1 MMPTRHGSPRPLD
14 PVVLVSLAVA
24 SLLASLTG
32 SVPMVAQT
40 EEAAAAETA
49 AATTT
54 AETRAAETPPSTPES
69 PEAGT
74 FTDVVDVR
82 VVNVDVFV
90 TDPSGEHVPGLTR
103 EYFELLVDGEPMP
116 ISNFYYEYG
125 GSARESAPPLDLR
138 RETTDDSE
146 FTPVEEV
153 QTTTERRNHVVILV
167 DHARL
172 GATNR
177 KRAFEALREA
187 IAQLDPKDLI
197 AVVGIRNSLVFY
209 SDFLFD
215 RQAIGDI
222 LDDVS
227 RVSMRTSV
235 NDIERRQILGELA
248 RGMSGGIVGRTAL
261 AEEGQMLARI
271 RAYAA
276 DEYARSIGSFRQIET
291 VLSTMAGVP
300 GRKIL
305 FYVGEGIP
313 TRPGEGLYVEWRNRF
328 GGPERGMR
336 HYDFNTDYTR
346 EIGRYDLT
354 RPMEQLAG
362 AANRADVTLYAVDA
376 EGNHGF
382 EMRSA
387 LTEQGSTSESVS
399 LVDENF
405 RAPLEYTTQA
415 TGGRLLRSSGQLP
428 EQLGEVFADLD
439 NFYSLGFLVPS
450 DWRPGSEHDIRV
462 KVRGGRKL
470 TVRHR
475 QEVRVPEPN
484 QREAAATVAGLL
496 YHTVDNPLGIRAKP
510 GSETARDDGTAVLPV
525 LLEIPV
531 GSLELIPRGEV
542 HAASLSIYVSVKD
555 QEGNPGPVQRVPFH
569 LNIPNEKVEQARGDT
584 AHYTLPLV
592 LRPGDRQVA
601 ITVRDDVD
609 RSLSTIRLDIGE
621 HSPNAAGSG

>member
-1 MMPTRHGSPRPLD
+1 MMPIRPRSSRPAR
-14 PVVLVSLAVA
+14 PPILVGLAVV
-24 SLLASLTG
+24 SVLSTLAGLPAAG
-32 SVPMVAQT
+32 PVAAQT
-40 EEAAAAETA
+40 EEAAAA
-49 AATTT
+49 
-54 AETRAAETPPSTPES
+54 RAPSVAPSPETPS

-74 FTDVVDVR
+74 FTEVVEVR

-116 ISNFYYEYG
+116 ISNFYYEVG
-125 GSARESAPPLDLR
+125 GRARETGPPLELR
-138 RETTDDSE
+138 PERRDDPA
-146 FTPVEEV
+146 FTPIEEV
-153 QTTTERRNHVVILV
+153 EATAERRSHVVILI

-177 KRAFEALREA
+177 KRAFEALRQA
-187 IAQLDPKDLI
+187 VGQLDPKDLI
-197 AVVGIRNSLVFY
+197 AVVGIEGSLVFH
-209 SDFLFD
+209 SDFLYD
-215 RQAIGDI
+215 RQAIGKI
-222 LDDVS
+222 LDRVS
-227 RVSMRTSV
+227 RVSMRTGV
-235 NDIERRQILGELA
+235 NEVERRQILGELA
-248 RGMSGGIVGRTAL
+248 RGISGGIVGRTTL
-261 AEEGQMLARI
+261 ADEGQLLARI
-271 RAYAA
+271 RGYAA
-276 DEYARSIGSFRQIET
+276 DEYTRSIGSFRQIET
-291 VLSTMAGVP
+291 VLSTLAGVP

-305 FYVGEGIP
+305 LYVGEGVP

-328 GGPERGMR
+328 GGPEMGMR

-354 RPMEQLAG
+354 RPMDQLAS
-362 AANRADVTLYAVDA
+362 AANRADVTLYAIDA

-415 TGGRLLRSSGQLP
+415 TGGRLLRSSGQLT
-428 EQLGEVFADLD
+428 EQIGDIFADLD
-439 NFYSLGFLVPS
+439 NFYSLGFLVPA
-450 DWRPGSEHDIRV
+450 DWEPGSEHDIRV
-462 KVRGGRKL
+462 KVREGNHLR
-470 TVRHR
+470 VRHR
-475 QEVRVPEPN
+475 EEVRLPEPN
-484 QREAAATVAGLL
+484 EREAGATVAGLM
-496 YHTVDNPLGIRAKP
+496 YHTLDNPLGIQAKP
-510 GSETARDDGTAVLPV
+510 GSEAPRDDGTAVLPV

-531 GSLELIPRGEV
+531 GNLELIPRGET

-569 LNIPNEKVEQARGDT
+569 LDIPNDKVEEARGES

-592 LRPGDRQVA
+592 LRAGDRQVA

-609 RSLSTIRLDIGE
+609 RTLSTVRLDVGE
-621 HSPNAAGSG
+621 HSRKL